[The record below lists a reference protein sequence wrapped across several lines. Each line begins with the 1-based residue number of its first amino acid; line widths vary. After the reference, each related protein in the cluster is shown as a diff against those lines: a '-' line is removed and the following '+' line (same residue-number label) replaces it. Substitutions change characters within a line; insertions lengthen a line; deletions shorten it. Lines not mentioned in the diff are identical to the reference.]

1 MSRKPILKIYSN
13 YLSSGGRKCDF
24 VRLLCNGI
32 RLLREVNVN
41 LLDHFTKILSV
52 YLIISN

>member
-1 MSRKPILKIYSN
+1 MPRKPILKIFFN
-13 YLSSGGRKCDF
+13 NLFLDGRKCDF